1 MRVLVTGASG
11 FVGEYL
17 VQHLLDAGDEVLGT
31 TMPGLPYKEV
41 SGCSYKSCDVT
52 NADEITKI
60 ISDYKPDAV
69 YHLAAIA
76 FVPEAEKDFSKTLVI
91 NVGGVSNVAKAS
103 SEIGAKLLFIS
114 SSDIYGKI
122 DSLPITEETP
132 LRPANNYSLSKLMG
146 ELVVERYERTSGL
159 RAVIARPFNHIGPRQ
174 NDRFV
179 VANFAMQLAKIS
191 LGREPAVMKVGNLS
205 AKRDFSDVRDIV
217 KAYRAA
223 IVSGKGI
230 YNFCSGKAVSIQAI
244 LDELIEISGLEVRI
258 EHDPARMRPS
268 DTPEHYGSYEK
279 AKRELG
285 WSPSYSLRQ
294 SLEDIYQYSLGQVK

>member
-1 MRVLVTGASG
+1 MRALVTGASG

-17 VQHLLDAGDEVLGT
+17 VQQLLDSGDEVLGT

-41 SGCSYKSCDVT
+41 LGCSYKPCDVT
-52 NADEITKI
+52 NADEIAEI
-60 ISDYKPDAV
+60 ISDFKPEAV

-76 FVPEAEKDFSKTLVI
+76 FVPEAEKDFSKTLTI
-91 NVGGVSNVAKAS
+91 NVGGVSNVAKACS
-103 SEIGAKLLFIS
+103 LVGAKLLFIS

-146 ELVVERYERTSGL
+146 ELVVERYERTNGL
-159 RAVIARPFNHIGPRQ
+159 QAVIARPFNHIGPRQ

-179 VANFAMQLAKIS
+179 VANFAKQLAKIS
-191 LGREPAVMKVGNLS
+191 LGMKEPVMKVGNLS

-223 IVSGKGI
+223 MVSGSGI
-230 YNFCSGKAVSIQAI
+230 YNFCSGKAVAIQSI
-244 LDELIEISGLEVRI
+244 LDELIEISGLKVTI
-258 EHDPARMRPS
+258 EQDPERMRPS
-268 DTPEHYGSYEK
+268 DTPEHYGSFEK

-285 WSPSYSLRQ
+285 WSPRHSLRE
-294 SLEDIYQYSLGQVK
+294 SLEDIYQYSLEQVR